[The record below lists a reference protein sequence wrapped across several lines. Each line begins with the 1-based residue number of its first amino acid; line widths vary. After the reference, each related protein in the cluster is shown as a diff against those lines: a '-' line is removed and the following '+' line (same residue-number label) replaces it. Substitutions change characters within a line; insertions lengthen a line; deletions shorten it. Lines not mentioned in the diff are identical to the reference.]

1 MIKSLLKAIIPKT
14 ILSTLQSAHL
24 TTKSGLTF
32 KSSLLKHFD
41 VWFPH
46 SSNWFLYPDLT
57 TKNANLYPSTLFNLQ
72 KCVSSNNSLEIEIL
86 NSRDFGRLDLEFT
99 KNLSN
104 LFNKHG
110 SDKATKHDYFLV
122 YADLLNELGSDQPLK
137 VLEIGL
143 GSNNP
148 DLVSSMG
155 SDGRPGASLR
165 AFRDALPY
173 SDIYGADI
181 DEDILFAEERI
192 KTARVDQFDPNSFTA
207 MANTLGE
214 TKFDLIIDD
223 GLHAV
228 TANLNSLIFG
238 LRSLKENGIMIVED
252 IPKRSLDAWFPVISI
267 LSDKYKCGLIECQC
281 EYLFFLRAHNS

>member
-110 SDKATKHDYFLV
+110 SDKATKHD
-122 YADLLNELGSDQPLK
+122 
-137 VLEIGL
+137 
-143 GSNNP
+143 
-148 DLVSSMG
+148 
-155 SDGRPGASLR
+155 
-165 AFRDALPY
+165 
-173 SDIYGADI
+173 
-181 DEDILFAEERI
+181 
-192 KTARVDQFDPNSFTA
+192 
-207 MANTLGE
+207 
-214 TKFDLIIDD
+214 
-223 GLHAV
+223 
-228 TANLNSLIFG
+228 
-238 LRSLKENGIMIVED
+238 
-252 IPKRSLDAWFPVISI
+252 
-267 LSDKYKCGLIECQC
+267 
-281 EYLFFLRAHNS
+281 